1 MLMLDTAEYFE
12 QRGELDKAVL
22 LYQRAGKERRAVE
35 LCFSARLYETLAS
48 IASKLTATSD
58 PALLARCGQYCSLCT
73 LLTVWH
79 LYPTVLQSSLPF
91 THTCTYLRL
100 EL

>member
-35 LCFSARLYETLAS
+35 LCFSARLFETLAS

-58 PALLARCGQYCSLCT
+58 PALLARCGQYCPLRT
-73 LLTVWH
+73 LLTVWQSS
-79 LYPTVLQSSLPF
+79 PVVLQSSLPLM
-91 THTCTYLRL
+91 HTCTYSKIDL
-100 EL
+100 